1 MYNSS
6 AQLHRILIHLIL
18 VSQLVLLAMTERP
31 AFQFIFSF
39 CASNTQERRLSAIIY
54 SSRFLQLFNLKL
66 FRSVFVLRSFNSI
79 LIITSCRTTPCQ
91 LHLLQLYVR
100 SLCHN
105 CSRGPR
111 TWYRSAA
118 PRARIQSIVPSS
130 GSIVAPVINPRSAD
144 NCSMVKRRKKCISH
158 LQRLLVVHWNFPSIV
173 PPLQLWHMTRPGLE
187 FVMYLSELLVATDF
201 MPLCLEF

>member
-1 MYNSS
+1 MQHIFGIHNAKESVHHLFSLTDSTDGSFQVYNSS

-111 TWYRSAA
+111 T
-118 PRARIQSIVPSS
+118 
-130 GSIVAPVINPRSAD
+130 
-144 NCSMVKRRKKCISH
+144 
-158 LQRLLVVHWNFPSIV
+158 
-173 PPLQLWHMTRPGLE
+173 
-187 FVMYLSELLVATDF
+187 
-201 MPLCLEF
+201 